1 MAVLGYGLA
10 KMEAVM
16 DWLDCPVIEQV
27 PGKMSGVPV
36 LRHSRVRPT
45 DLLGNIEQGPEW
57 LADNHDLSLE
67 DVKAVLA
74 FYRRHQRQLAPT
86 P

>member
-1 MAVLGYGLA
+1 
-10 KMEAVM
+10 M
-16 DWLDCPVIEQV
+16 DWLDCPVTEQV
-27 PGKMSGVPV
+27 RGRMSGVPV
-36 LRHSRVRPT
+36 LRHSRVRPA

-57 LADNHDLSLE
+57 LADNHDLPVA

-74 FYRRHQRQLAPT
+74 FYRRHQRHFAST